1 MEIHGRT
8 GDEQAGRRLWRHLL
22 GLGLLCGG
30 IWVGIALTVLAATAT
45 AVAADSVQDS
55 RVPSPVPRLVTIQQ
69 FLKEADTWGE
79 RTLITV
85 RGIVTHSISDKTFF
99 IQDGNAGVYVFHKP
113 RAALSVGEEVEVT
126 GYPSLGSFTP
136 TVQRCTSVRSLG
148 QGRPPA
154 ALSVRPEEASRG
166 RHHMTLVRVRGT
178 LSPERLRGGSVL
190 VLRSEKGSETFTA
203 DLEALSD
210 RSALDAVQPGS
221 VLELIGVS
229 SVKRDAAKQPV
240 SFNVFIRTANDIV
253 VLKLPPWWTPRRMWR
268 GLGIAALALVVVLA
282 WVLTLQAQVRRHTSE
297 IRRMNEHLERRVEM
311 RTAQLTAANAELKAF
326 GYSVSHDLRAPL
338 RHISGFAGLLAEKQE
353 VQNDPETRRYLGLID
368 SSAARMRDLIDS
380 LLTFSQLSRC
390 PLSRIRVSTAK
401 LVEEVVY
408 ELQPDMTGRALEWR
422 IDSLPEVEADPATL
436 RLVWHNLLGNA
447 IKYTRQRNPA
457 VIEVKARLEGDEWIF
472 SIRDNGAGFDM
483 AYAGRLFG
491 AFQRL
496 HLESEFEGTGIGLAN
511 VRRIIHRHA
520 GRTWAEGE
528 VNKGATF
535 YFTLPRNPELGSS
548 LGLDGERGKRSA

>member
-1 MEIHGRT
+1 MEFHGRI
-8 GDEQAGRRLWRHLL
+8 GDEQAGRRVGRHLS
-22 GLGLLCGG
+22 GLLCGG
-30 IWVGIALTVLAATAT
+30 IWVGIALTGLAAA
-45 AVAADSVQDS
+45 AVAADSVNDS
-55 RVPSPVPRLVTIQQ
+55 RTPSPVPRLVTIHQ
-69 FLKEADTWGE
+69 FLQEADTWGE
-79 RTLITV
+79 RTLFTV
-85 RGIVTHSISDKTFF
+85 RGVVTHSISDRTFF
-99 IQDGNAGVYVFHKP
+99 IQEGNSGVYVFHKP
-113 RAALSVGEEVEVT
+113 RASFSVGEEVEVT

-136 TVQRCTSVRSLG
+136 TIQQCTSVRSLG
-148 QGRPPA
+148 QGRPPE
-154 ALSVRPEEASRG
+154 ALSVKPEEASRG

-190 VLRSEKGSETFTA
+190 VLRSENGSETFTA

-210 RSALDAVQPGS
+210 RSVLDAVQPGS

-229 SVKRDAAKQPV
+229 SVRRDAMKQPV

-253 VLKLPPWWTPRRMWR
+253 VLKHPPWWTPQRMWR

-338 RHISGFAGLLAEKQE
+338 RHISGFAGMLAEKQE
-353 VQNDPETRRYLGLID
+353 VQNDPETRRYLGLIG
-368 SSAARMRDLIDS
+368 SSAARMSDLIDS

-390 PLSRIRVSTAK
+390 PLTRIRVSTAK
-401 LVEEVVY
+401 LVEDVVY
-408 ELQPDMTGRALEWR
+408 ELQPDMTGRAIEWQ

-447 IKYTRQRNPA
+447 VKYTRKRNPA
-457 VIEVKARLEGDEWIF
+457 VIEVKARLEGEEWIF

-496 HLESEFEGTGIGLAN
+496 HLETEFEGTGIGLAN

-535 YFTLPRNPELGSS
+535 YFTLPRHPEPGSS
-548 LGLDGERGKRSA
+548 LCGS